1 MTTMTIEDEAEYIA
15 AIGAVRCLMCANY
28 HFDDTAIC
36 WHCQDEVKQAQTGEE
51 SAVGLIKELLMQWQL
66 NCPMIDGEYSAIVDT
81 IDGEY
86 SW

>member
-1 MTTMTIEDEAEYIA
+1 MGVMDPETELEYIT
-15 AIGAVRCLMCANY
+15 AIGARRCLQCNEF

-36 WHCQDEVKQAQTGEE
+36 WHCQDEGDRSVVNSQT
-51 SAVGLIKELLMQWQL
+51 
-66 NCPMIDGEYSAIVDT
+66 AIVDT